1 MVVVA
6 LLALLVACG
15 DDGGESGAPSGA
27 AEEQQATEPASASS
41 EGEGEGG
48 DEGASGDET
57 EEPSAPPSGEARA
70 TVEIHGEVHELTL
83 VDGATNARTLE
94 CDINTDTQ
102 DATVAGMVSPDGYE
116 VQMFPSFG
124 WAAVVIEPD
133 GTSWQAGAADPNPD
147 ADYSAEF
154 SEGRIVV
161 DGTWG
166 DASSSTT
173 TDIRMEVLCP

>member
-6 LLALLVACG
+6 LLALLAACG
-15 DDGGESGAPSGA
+15 DGGGESGAPSGA
-27 AEEQQATEPASASS
+27 AEEQQATEPASAGS
-41 EGEGEGG
+41 EGEDG
-48 DEGASGDET
+48 DGT

-70 TVEIHGEVHELTL
+70 TVEIHGEVHEFTL

-102 DATVAGMVSPDGYE
+102 DASVAGMVSPDGYE
-116 VQMFPSFG
+116 VQMFPNSG

-133 GTSWQAGAADPNPD
+133 GTSWQAGAADPNRD
-147 ADYSAEF
+147 ADYSAEI
-154 SEGRIVV
+154 SEGRLVV

-166 DASSSTT
+166 DSSNSTT

>member
-1 MVVVA
+1 MLVAA
-6 LLALLVACG
+6 LLALLAACG

-27 AEEQQATEPASASS
+27 AEEQQATEPASAGS
-41 EGEGEGG
+41 EGERG
-48 DEGASGDET
+48 DDGASGDET

-124 WAAVVIEPD
+124 WAAMVIEPD
-133 GTSWQAGAADPNPD
+133 DTSWQAGAADPNPD
-147 ADYSAEF
+147 ADYSVEI
-154 SEGRIVV
+154 SEGRLVV

-166 DASSSTT
+166 DASLSTT
-173 TDIRMEVLCP
+173 TDIRLEVLCP